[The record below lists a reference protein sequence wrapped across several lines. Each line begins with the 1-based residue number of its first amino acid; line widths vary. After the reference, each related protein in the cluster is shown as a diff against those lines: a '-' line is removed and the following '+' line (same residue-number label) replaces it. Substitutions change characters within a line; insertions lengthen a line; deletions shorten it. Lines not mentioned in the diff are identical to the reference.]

1 MKIKNLLLIVL
12 AVALT
17 ACGGKKTR
25 GFDASGLGEEPE
37 LTIET
42 TYGDITVKL
51 YKETPLHRDNFVKLA
66 SEGYF
71 DGMLFHRVVASYV
84 IQSGD
89 PDSRIPK
96 PGVLYGE
103 TDCGYTLPAE
113 FVPGI
118 THKKGALGAAR
129 ENNDINPEKASSG
142 SQFYF
147 VVNPEACA
155 KLDGNYTVFG
165 EATDGLDVIDK
176 INEEAVDSNDRPLK
190 DVFVVKIRPAQK

>member
-1 MKIKNLLLIVL
+1 MKTRNLLFIILT
-12 AVALT
+12 VALT
-17 ACGGKKTR
+17 SCGGKSPK
-25 GFDASGLGEEPE
+25 GFDASRLGEEPE
-37 LTIET
+37 LIIET
-42 TYGDITVKL
+42 TYGDIPVKL
-51 YKETPLHRDNFVKLA
+51 YKETPLHRDGFVKLA

-71 DGMLFHRVVASYV
+71 DGMLFHRVVARYV

-89 PDSRIPK
+89 PDSRTPK

-103 TDCGYTLPAE
+103 KDCGYTIPAE

-129 ENNDINPEKASSG
+129 ENDDINPEKASSG

-165 EATDGLDVIDK
+165 EATGGLDVIDK
-176 INEEAVDSNDRPLK
+176 INEEAVDANDRPLK
-190 DVFVVKIRPAQK
+190 DVFVVKVRPAK